1 MLMGGN
7 EVAIQV
13 TFELVTKPI
22 QHSDP
27 ATQKLK

>member
-7 EVAIQV
+7 EVAIPV
-13 TFELVTKPI
+13 AFELVTKPI
-22 QHSDP
+22 QHSDL